1 MATSRIQVTA
11 LGMVETKGLV
21 VSIEAAD
28 AMTKVAHVRLVC
40 QEEIGGGLITIMV
53 RGEVG
58 AVQSAVDAGVAAA
71 KRAGELVAAHVI
83 ARPHPKV
90 EKLLHQGP
98 AKIVHALANLPSER

>member
-1 MATSRIQVTA
+1 MATSHLQVTA

-21 VSIEAAD
+21 ASIEAAD

-40 QEEIGGGLITIMV
+40 QEEIGGGYITIMV

-58 AVQSAVDAGVAAA
+58 AVQASVDAGVAAA

-83 ARPHPKV
+83 ARPHPII
-90 EKLLHQGP
+90 EKLLNQGP
-98 AKIVHALANLPSER
+98 TKIVRPLIEF

>member
-1 MATSRIQVTA
+1 MATTRLQVTA

-21 VSIEAAD
+21 ASIEAAD

-40 QEEIGGGLITIMV
+40 QEEIGGGYITIMV

-58 AVQSAVDAGVAAA
+58 AVQASVDAGVAAA

-83 ARPHPKV
+83 ARPHPIV
-90 EKLLHQGP
+90 ERLLHQGP
-98 AKIVHALANLPSER
+98 SKIFRPLIEY

>member
-1 MATSRIQVTA
+1 MTTIRLQNTA

-21 VSIEAAD
+21 ASIEAAD
-28 AMTKVAHVRLVC
+28 AMSKVAYVQLVC
-40 QEEIGGGLITIMV
+40 QEEIGGGYVTIMV

-71 KRAGELVAAHVI
+71 QRAGELVTAHVI
-83 ARPHPKV
+83 ARPHRSV

-98 AKIVHALANLPSER
+98 DKIVRALAN